1 MLLFLHKKQLHT
13 IFTNEEKE
21 KNMQRFMERVN
32 ERISKGILDRDA
44 WFEDLISLEESIT
57 KWLNEKG
64 YDATIA
70 MNDRVSLS
78 DHDTDSRLNCAEQLL
93 QTIQTDKEKGLI
105 QGVHRAQ
112 SKMKEI
118 LEYYNIG
125 HIKEFHLKH
134 TGLYIELY
142 LGFMPYSMMDDKKE
156 TKRLKS
162 EKQLDIMKQYGFDIG
177 PKKHR
182 NNYVGF
188 RNTDQNK
195 ELFINLL
202 ASFGISCLEF
212 HSSESELLKISG
224 RIDLEKLYA
233 YVIPNMKITIDEET
247 EKKNKLIFLDKRIK
261 ELYHSIATTNSMP
274 NMIQTC
280 GYLAE
285 HYLVDIYKTLG
296 FNTPL
301 CQKVENYHKEER
313 LKNQRIREIE
323 EKIGETLSGTELIKL
338 GKTFFNR
345 MGYKGLKEL
354 GFDLSHET
362 SCIDPYGVNLSF
374 RALSIDHM
382 MFSFDSYEKITEED
396 EKEGNDD
403 EEKTI
408 KFLEH
413 TFDLVEPFRDER
425 YIAYTEK
432 NASYIMDWVN
442 TNFHTTLETLEVGNK
457 RNLLYIK
464 SFSVRLDSLGF
475 I

>member
-1 MLLFLHKKQLHT
+1 M
-13 IFTNEEKE
+13 
-21 KNMQRFMERVN
+21 
-32 ERISKGILDRDA
+32 SY
-44 WFEDLISLEESIT
+44 SI
-57 KWLNEKG
+57 
-64 YDATIA
+64 
-70 MNDRVSLS
+70 
-78 DHDTDSRLNCAEQLL
+78 
-93 QTIQTDKEKGLI
+93 
-105 QGVHRAQ
+105 
-112 SKMKEI
+112 
-118 LEYYNIG
+118 
-125 HIKEFHLKH
+125 
-134 TGLYIELY
+134 
-142 LGFMPYSMMDDKKE
+142 MDEKKE

-162 EKQLDIMKQYGFDIG
+162 EKQLDIIKQYGFDIG
-177 PKKHR
+177 QKKHR
-182 NNYVGF
+182 NNDVDF
-188 RNTDQNK
+188 KNTDQNK

-285 HYLVDIYKTLG
+285 HYLVDIYKALG

-301 CQKVENYHKEER
+301 CQKVEDYHKEER

-338 GKTFFNR
+338 GKVFINR
-345 MGYKGLKEL
+345 MGYKGLKDL

-362 SCIDPYGVNLSF
+362 SCIGPYGVNLCF
-374 RALSIDHM
+374 RALSLDHM
-382 MFSFDSYEKITEED
+382 MYSFNSYEKITEED
-396 EKEGNDD
+396 EKEGDDD

-413 TFDLVEPFRDER
+413 TFDLVEPFREER